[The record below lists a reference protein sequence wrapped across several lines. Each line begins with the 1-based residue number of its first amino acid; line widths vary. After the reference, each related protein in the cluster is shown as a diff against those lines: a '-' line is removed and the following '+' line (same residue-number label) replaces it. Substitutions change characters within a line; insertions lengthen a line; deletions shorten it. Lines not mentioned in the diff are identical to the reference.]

1 MVMNFQLFKF
11 AELQN
16 EITLPRTDFL
26 VDVLRSIIAPLY
38 LMNDKTH
45 PELNSIAKALASYYE
60 DSQPGALVFRSTRSR
75 DPYEL
80 FNPKLLNLKLSDVRG
95 IASKVSNSSIEL
107 TDKNV
112 ISLIDLVMHETIYIC
127 WLEFCAM
134 HPGLSFFA
142 GAEGL
147 SPAELIKTAAE
158 QEEGG
163 EESEKSEQ
171 PAGKVRNTGRRI
183 KRTESVVK
191 TNLGPSLDQV
201 RRAKA
206 ALAYRAA
213 FNGYTHKGWM
223 DIMPSHQMQAPEG
236 KGPKTKTISIA
247 TRESLKNKSFNMMV
261 FWADSSDHTSNV
273 LTNIEEMLGRGSR
286 PIVDGMPLTR
296 NPVASNAIYTN
307 PDYYYTKGQSK
318 VSPAAI
324 YSAFGLG
331 HSASVATQAAN
342 MGLAK
347 HKLLFGEEV
356 DKESIISGYAES
368 AIGAHKRI
376 RSAFGKNPELLKEK
390 LSSVLVD
397 GFNFHVEL
405 MKSNGVNSFE
415 YLNIFKALSNSSFKA
430 FADRFL
436 ARIVAALRTDY
447 ASLQQ
452 ASQDSF
458 NIVEKNISESKTE
471 FEALASELRHMM
483 ISDDDMSKI
492 NSGMGYSHFLHFF
505 AEIQLSLPSYMN
517 SKFSQESVNSFFA
530 PVPVLNTEASI
541 KLGDKEI
548 RASNVVESFLGA
560 GKEKQDPEELKFE
573 GTLAQVLKT
582 LSSKNLKMSRE
593 TVDQLR
599 SALESVSKT
608 NRLMMPGIDFQ
619 NAIKDIQILQNAI
632 KQGMDLTPEQIG
644 VMLQGLQVR
653 NIYSKGS
660 APQDVLEASAKA
672 ATAAADHW
680 YKDTLFNIFS
690 HSTAVSKNLY
700 IQAKQLSMLLAS
712 KIKNQEQTS
721 AAQKRWREARS
732 GSREQGLA
740 YKMRELLEAEGKDID
755 AQISTARNA
764 VSVRLEQLLR
774 GIKEDD
780 ESSALAGTG
789 LKKVS
794 ERVVGEIRLAL
805 AEGKTYKKLDREAML
820 GIVNA
825 YDMSESGRLDI
836 EASLLEGMFAAHATS
851 GVLLSADGKTL
862 TSADLSKACRALLQN
877 KQSEADYDTIS
888 AFLASSFSD
897 DFNPDLPTQTYS
909 DYFGSQQKYRGELS
923 EKKRS
928 GGVSVLKPG
937 SSELDEEADPLLHL
951 GVGGVPL
958 TFDTVNEKLLG
969 DVSGHALNNQLLT
982 NAVSSQFSA
991 NKERIEKEIEENFE
1005 VDSDSGLTKG
1015 TRDDLNEKI
1024 RQLEM
1029 SSIMGQHG
1037 LGLDPQADEIAKWGT
1052 GPDARAM
1059 EIKFRI
1065 AALGRFLGKQT
1076 RSSVIA
1082 VLEKTVNPDT
1092 KSKNK
1097 DGSEGDSYFDESYY
1111 DALLTLVSRNMRLAL
1126 ETEIQDAVVARY
1138 KRGKFRETASIEKA
1152 EGGAARVDESE
1163 GDPSEKKKKKK
1174 KEPEPQTEDAGESV
1188 VRGEDIKK
1196 YVSRWIQYPNYGV
1209 RGGLT
1214 SYSMAGVIADAL
1226 EKRDSGDVGSF
1237 SKAIS
1242 SGSKLVYDT
1251 VKLNSLPQFVR
1262 VLKNMAKLA
1271 TGHELFYVPAA
1282 KNLSQIL
1289 SISKKSGGLSSHREI
1304 AADIGVY
1311 CDPLTAAKNLA
1322 RGAKIG
1328 DTFKEAFD
1336 RLLIKVGDEKTD
1348 SYEEWRNAVVEVSNY
1363 SVGSRR
1369 RAVSDLHQL
1378 STEDKDFLVSLL
1390 DRKYEPSLSWG
1401 GDIYSDSE
1409 KARLRVIGKVLM
1421 EPRQIPWIKEFVQV
1435 VNDPRLLDAMKK
1447 RFPKKA
1453 EGLKEELADLEK
1465 SVEMRKAFAYE
1476 ADATA
1481 KTLSGTE
1488 IDLVECFLSAYTKLN
1503 YAGKIP
1509 NAGLIRR
1516 AIEIAKKHEREAAL
1530 IDSLFSA
1537 ARGGAQGISNAN
1549 DVAGILARA
1558 LSGVEGVTVE
1568 SLAEKLEKAS
1578 AETKEKPETISL
1590 SQLYKNR
1597 VSMVTS
1603 VVRPND
1609 LVTAISRDA
1618 ACQSAVDSVLRD
1630 ILESLPGDEGKRIKS
1645 ALAYIAGNKSR
1656 DIEQAKLDPGFVTN
1670 LRTGFFSR
1678 LAKDPYFVTSFKTQ
1692 LEDVFGDDFDDVG
1705 ESKAVSAILEAT
1717 GEVTQDNRA
1726 AITGALLA
1734 AIGET
1739 WRIVIGVAAKDDLS
1753 LEAVRSHE
1761 STALAAVEGFAR
1773 VQGDH
1778 LSKYSDG
1785 VLVRDAI
1792 RSACGANANLN
1803 KFIGMVAMKYTGE
1816 ALLGGDK
1823 IEATRTMISDM
1834 LSLFTPNSEQV
1845 KRFMETGDTKP
1856 TSSKTIRRNAPA
1868 APPQPIVRPPGFY
1881 ENLCEDARSV
1891 ITQVLDYFNA
1901 SESVRDR
1908 VFEAKQAASRAT
1920 ANSQDNQIRQL
1931 FEEISVATM
1940 PVAGALSQYKTAYQ
1954 LHAKHILEKAN
1965 ELTGLMKQAYPDIH
1979 DVLDEMSAKG
1989 MDLARI
1995 TDEDLKN
2002 LIAGDMAKN
2011 APEVKAFVS
2020 AVSTEGVDAVV
2031 AATRRQ
2037 VYSRVVPKGKKIVGP
2052 AERDRANIT
2061 LDKIS
2066 AEIKKYLDVTGLNL
2080 LGDEVL
2086 NSRIL
2091 KAVGMDVLNVFRGGK
2106 VVFAE
2111 ASKVLA
2117 SLGDSAPI
2125 TQEELDQRLRSMVQ
2139 DAMADKAAV
2148 ITRYIS
2154 GSTQSFEDVEEA
2166 MEYEKTGAS
2175 DQDELEA
2182 RLKLVRRHG
2191 PGILEKKKIIAERVV
2206 FASDLSKQAEAQP
2219 SRISPEFQSEFQKA
2233 QEKINAGRNIAQEI
2247 IESAQ
2252 GATDSIDEEITISE
2266 AEETQ
2271 KEDVRRKISAYLAAR
2286 AASAQG
2292 AAKKMIELLQTE
2304 VDSALGDEEVFA
2316 TVSLPALNTILN
2328 SLKGVDNIRPNEL
2341 ERSARSRIE
2350 LVLSKVNEAFE
2361 GRFRI
2366 VLDYG
2371 KKSSDFDL
2379 KLDEKLL
2386 AIVRKVDALAK
2397 DVDPES
2403 AAGIGLYNIRLAAS
2417 SILAEKRTVRDDA
2430 NISSIISSLGEL
2442 DGLIA
2447 IDRADRANPR
2457 AVSSIMSRVSNLG
2470 VSSADRTVIYKEV
2483 PDGVGSQQAVAD
2495 FDKELAKI
2503 DDFVKASQGFSLDPE
2518 LRAVV
2523 TRLGEMASLL
2533 SPGRRKIDA
2542 GANMEGALSAIRELN
2557 KALIKGTKLE
2567 RAQLDMFL
2575 DSMHRF
2581 GIKTDELSAEV
2592 IEITEELEPTAVEP
2606 GHEAAAPAAETQAEA
2621 PAQEDILEVSEEDVT
2636 LLEPPAAEVG
2646 KIAPDEEEPIEVSEE
2661 DVQPIEEPAAKEPV
2675 PPVAPVYSL
2684 TEAHDA
2690 LHQVAEAASSA
2701 AKAAGAVG
2709 ETANKLSTLAG
2720 RLGAML
2726 PPNADAAALPAQLH
2740 AATETAKAVQALVS
2754 SSVRSPTWTAGSE
2767 LPHMPELDKLISEV
2781 DQIMSP
2787 TRRASRPLRFVRIGD
2802 SWMI

>member
-1 MVMNFQLFKF
+1 MVMNFQLFKT
-11 AELQN
+11 AKLQN

-26 VDVLRSIIAPLY
+26 VEVLRSIIAPLY
-38 LMNDKTH
+38 LMNDKAH
-45 PELNSIAKALASYYE
+45 PELNGIAEALASYYE
-60 DSQPGALVFRSTRSR
+60 ESQPGELVFRSTRSR

-107 TDKNV
+107 TDKSI

-147 SPAELIKTAAE
+147 SPAELIKTAVE
-158 QEEGG
+158 QVEAG
-163 EESEKSEQ
+163 EEDGESEQ
-171 PAGKVRNTGRRI
+171 PAGKDRNTGRRI
-183 KRTESVVK
+183 KRNNEVLK
-191 TNLGPSLDQV
+191 TNLGPSYDQV

-223 DIMPSHQMQAPEG
+223 DLMPSHQVQTP
-236 KGPKTKTISIA
+236 KGLKTKVISTA
-247 TRESLKNKSFNMMV
+247 TRDALKNKSFNMMV
-261 FWADSSDHTSNV
+261 FWADSSDHVSNV
-273 LTNIEEMLGRGSR
+273 MANIAERLDRGER
-286 PIVDGMPLTR
+286 PNVDGMPLTR

-307 PDYYYTKGQSK
+307 PDYYYTAGQSK

-324 YSAFGLG
+324 YSAFNLG
-331 HSASVATQAAN
+331 HSETVATQAAN
-342 MGLAK
+342 MGLLK
-347 HKLLFGEEV
+347 HKLLFGEEG
-356 DKESIISGYAES
+356 DRETLISGYAQS

-376 RSAFGKNPELLKEK
+376 RSAFGKNPELLKDK

-405 MKSNGVNSFE
+405 MKSNGVNSLE
-415 YLNIFKALSNSSFKA
+415 YLNIFKALSNSSFKSS
-430 FADRFL
+430 ADRFL
-436 ARIVAALRTDY
+436 ARIVASLRTDY

-458 NIVEKNISESKTE
+458 NIVEKHILESKTE
-471 FEALASELRHMM
+471 FEGLASELRHMM
-483 ISDDDMSKI
+483 ISDEDMAKI
-492 NSGMGYSHFLHFF
+492 NSGMGYSDFLHFF
-505 AEIQLSLPSYMN
+505 AEIELNLPSYLH
-517 SKFSQESVNSFFA
+517 SKFSQENVNSFFA

-548 RASNVVESFLGA
+548 RASNMVESFLGTA
-560 GKEKQDPEELKFE
+560 KEKQNPDELKFE
-573 GTLAQVLKT
+573 SAVAQALKT
-582 LSSKNLKMSRE
+582 LSSKKVKMSQ
-593 TVDQLR
+593 DSISLIR
-599 SALESVSKT
+599 SALESVSKP
-608 NRLMMPGIDFQ
+608 NRLMMPDVDFES
-619 NAIKDIQILQNAI
+619 AIKDLQTLQNAI
-632 KQGMDLTPEQIG
+632 KQGVELAPEQ
-644 VMLQGLQVR
+644 VDAMLKGLQVR
-653 NIYSKGS
+653 NIYSKES
-660 APQDVLEASAKA
+660 APEDIREVSAKA
-672 ATAAADHW
+672 AAAVADHG
-680 YKDTLFNIFS
+680 YKDTLFNVFS
-690 HSTAVSKNLY
+690 HSTVALRNLY
-700 IQAKQLSMLLAS
+700 VQTKQLSILLAS
-712 KIKNQEQTS
+712 KRKNKEQTS
-721 AAQKRWREARS
+721 AAQKQWREAPS
-732 GSREQGLA
+732 GSRDQGIA
-740 YKMRELLEAEGKDID
+740 FKMRNLLETEGKDID
-755 AQISTARNA
+755 AQISAARKS

-774 GIKEDD
+774 GAKED
-780 ESSALAGTG
+780 EKSSALAGTG
-789 LKKVS
+789 LKKTS
-794 ERVVGEIRLAL
+794 EKVVGEIRLAL
-805 AEGKTYKKLDREAML
+805 AEGKTYKKLDRDAML
-820 GIVNA
+820 SIVNA
-825 YDMSESGRLDI
+825 YDMSESGRLNI
-836 EASLLEGMFAAHATS
+836 EASLLEGMLTAHATA
-851 GVLLSADGKTL
+851 GTPLSADGKIL
-862 TSADLSKACRALLQN
+862 TTADLSNACRALVQN
-877 KQSEADYDTIS
+877 KQTEADYDTIS

-909 DYFGSQQKYRGELS
+909 DFFGAQKEYRGTL
-923 EKKRS
+923 
-928 GGVSVLKPG
+928 SVLKPD
-937 SSELDEEADPLLHL
+937 SNEPDEEADPILHL
-951 GVGGVPL
+951 GVGSVPF
-958 TFDTVNEKLLG
+958 TVDTVLEKFIG

-1024 RQLEM
+1024 RQLDS
-1029 SSIMGQHG
+1029 SSILGQHG
-1037 LGLDPQADEIAKWGT
+1037 LDLEPQADEIAKWGT
-1052 GPDARAM
+1052 GPDARAS

-1065 AALGRFLGKQT
+1065 AALGRFLGKRT

-1082 VLEKTVNPDT
+1082 VLEKTINPGIKT
-1092 KSKNK
+1092 KKK
-1097 DGSEGDSYFDESYY
+1097 DGSEEDSYFDESYY
-1111 DALLTLVSRNMRLAL
+1111 DPLLTLVSREMRLAL

-1138 KRGKFRETASIEKA
+1138 KRGKFRETTSLEQA

-1163 GDPSEKKKKKK
+1163 GDISEKKKKTVK
-1174 KEPEPQTEDAGESV
+1174 EDAGESV
-1188 VRGEDIKK
+1188 VRGEDIKQ

-1226 EKRDSGDVGSF
+1226 EKRDSGDAGPF
-1237 SKAIS
+1237 SNAIS
-1242 SGSKLVYDT
+1242 SGSKLSSDT

-1271 TGHELFYVPAA
+1271 TGYQLFYVPAA

-1289 SISKKSGGLSSHREI
+1289 AISKKSGGLSSHREI
-1304 AADIGVY
+1304 AIDIGVY

-1348 SYEEWRNAVVEVSNY
+1348 SYEEWRNAVIEVSNY

-1369 RAVSDLHQL
+1369 KAVSGLHQL
-1378 STEDKDFLVSLL
+1378 STEDKDFLDSLL

-1401 GDIYSDSE
+1401 GDMYSDSE
-1409 KARLRVIGKVLM
+1409 RTRLRVIGKILL
-1421 EPRQIPWIKEFVQV
+1421 EPRQIPWLKEFVQV
-1435 VNDPRLLDAMKK
+1435 TKDPQLLDAMKK

-1453 EGLKEELADLEK
+1453 EVLGKELEDLEK

-1476 ADATA
+1476 ANAARDQEPAST
-1481 KTLSGTE
+1481 GT
-1488 IDLVECFLSAYTKLN
+1488 DLVKIFLSAYAKLN
-1503 YAGKIP
+1503 
-1509 NAGLIRR
+1509 
-1516 AIEIAKKHEREAAL
+1516 H
-1530 IDSLFSA
+1530 ID
-1537 ARGGAQGISNAN
+1537 
-1549 DVAGILARA
+1549 
-1558 LSGVEGVTVE
+1558 
-1568 SLAEKLEKAS
+1568 AEKKKTYRA
-1578 AETKEKPETISL
+1578 A
-1590 SQLYKNR
+1590 
-1597 VSMVTS
+1597 VSKVS
-1603 VVRPND
+1603 SEVRPND
-1609 LVTAISRDA
+1609 LVLAISRDTKCQA
-1618 ACQSAVDSVLRD
+1618 ATDSMLD
-1630 ILESLPGDEGKRIKS
+1630 NLLESGGKLINS
-1645 ALAYIAGNKSR
+1645 ALAGVAGYKDMES
-1656 DIEQAKLDPGFVTN
+1656 AKADPSFKIKLREGF
-1670 LRTGFFSR
+1670 LQKLS
-1678 LAKDPYFVTSFKTQ
+1678 KDPYFIISFKAG
-1692 LEDVFGDDFDDVG
+1692 LEDLFGDDFDDAG
-1705 ESKAVSAILEAT
+1705 EAKAISAALSTT
-1717 GEVTQDNRA
+1717 GEVVQDNREVV
-1726 AITGALLA
+1726 TGALLA
-1734 AIGET
+1734 AVGET
-1739 WRIVIGVAAKDDLS
+1739 WRIVLGVASKDDAS
-1753 LEAVRSHE
+1753 RAAVDSHE

-1785 VLVRDAI
+1785 VSVRDAI

-1816 ALLGGDK
+1816 TLLGGEK
-1823 IEATRTMISDM
+1823 IEATRTMMSDM
-1834 LSLFTPNSEQV
+1834 ASLFTPNSEQV
-1845 KRFMETGDTKP
+1845 KKFIETGDTAP
-1856 TSSKTIRRNAPA
+1856 TASKTIRRNAPA
-1868 APPQPIVRPPGFY
+1868 APPQPVVRPPGFY
-1881 ENLCEDARSV
+1881 ENLCEDAQSV
-1891 ITQVLDYFNA
+1891 VTQVLDYFNA
-1901 SESVRDR
+1901 SEAVRDR

-1954 LHAKHILEKAN
+1954 LHAKHILERAN
-1965 ELTGLMKQAYPDIH
+1965 ELTGIMKQAYPDIH
-1979 DVLDEMSAKG
+1979 NVLDEISAKG

-2037 VYSRVVPKGKKIVGP
+2037 VYSGVVPKGKKIVSP

-2066 AEIKKYLDVTGLNL
+2066 AEIKKYLDVNGLNL

-2091 KAVGMDVLNVFRGGK
+2091 RAIGMDVLNVFRNGK

-2111 ASKVLA
+2111 ASKILV

-2166 MEYEKTGAS
+2166 MEYERTGAT

-2182 RLKLVRRHG
+2182 RFKLVRRHG
-2191 PGILEKKKIIAERVV
+2191 PGILEKKKIITERVV
-2206 FASDLSKQAEAQP
+2206 FASDLSKKAETQS

-2252 GATDSIDEEITISE
+2252 GATDSVDEEVTISE
-2266 AEETQ
+2266 AEEAQ

-2292 AAKKMIELLQTE
+2292 VAKKMIELLQTE

-2316 TVSLPALNTILN
+2316 FVSLPGLNTMLR
-2328 SLKGVDNIRPNEL
+2328 SLQGVESIRPNEL

-2371 KKSSDFDL
+2371 KKASDFDL

-2397 DVDPES
+2397 NVDPDS
-2403 AAGIGLYNIRLAAS
+2403 ASGIGLYNIRLAAS

-2430 NISSIISSLGEL
+2430 NISSVISSLNDL
-2442 DGLIA
+2442 DSLIA

-2457 AVSSIMSRVSNLG
+2457 TVSSIMSRVSNLG

-2483 PDGVGSQQAVAD
+2483 PDGAGSQQAVAD

-2503 DDFVKASQGFSLDPE
+2503 DDFVKASEGFGLEPE
-2518 LRAVV
+2518 LKAVV

-2533 SPGRRKIDA
+2533 SPGRRKIDT
-2542 GANMEGALSAIRELN
+2542 GANMDGALSAIRELN
-2557 KALIKGTKLE
+2557 RALIRGTKLE

-2581 GIKTDELSAEV
+2581 GIKTDEFGAEV
-2592 IEITEELEPTAVEP
+2592 IEVTEDVETAPLEATGPTAEV
-2606 GHEAAAPAAETQAEA
+2606 QVEA
-2621 PAQEDILEVSEEDVT
+2621 PTEEDVLEISEDDVT
-2636 LLEPPAAEVG
+2636 SLEPPAAESG
-2646 KIAPDEEEPIEVSEE
+2646 KMAPDEEEPVEISQE
-2661 DVQPIEEPAAKEPV
+2661 DIQPIEEPAAEAP
-2675 PPVAPVYSL
+2675 PAPVAPAYDL

-2690 LHQVAEAASSA
+2690 LHQVAEGTSSA

-2709 ETANKLSTLAG
+2709 DTANKLSTLVS
-2720 RLGAML
+2720 RLSAML
-2726 PPNADAAALPAQLH
+2726 PPTVDVAALPAKLH

-2787 TRRASRPLRFVRIGD
+2787 TRRASRSLRFVRTGD
-2802 SWMI
+2802 SWLI

>member
-1 MVMNFQLFKF
+1 
-11 AELQN
+11 
-16 EITLPRTDFL
+16 
-26 VDVLRSIIAPLY
+26 
-38 LMNDKTH
+38 MNDKTH
-45 PELNSIAKALASYYE
+45 PELNGIAKALASYYE
-60 DSQPGALVFRSTRSR
+60 DSKSGALVFRSTRSR

-95 IASKVSNSSIEL
+95 IASNVSNSSIEL

-158 QEEGG
+158 QAEAG
-163 EESEKSEQ
+163 EEDVESEQ
-171 PAGKVRNTGRRI
+171 PAGKARNTGRRI
-183 KRTESVVK
+183 KRIDNVVK
-191 TNLGPSLDQV
+191 TNLGPSYDQV

-223 DIMPSHQMQAPEG
+223 DIMPSHQIQTP
-236 KGPKTKTISIA
+236 KGPKTKTISTT

-261 FWADSSDHTSNV
+261 FWADSSDYVSNV
-273 LTNIEEMLGRGSR
+273 MANIAERLDRDSR

-307 PDYYYTKGQSK
+307 PDYYYTRGQSK

-324 YSAFGLG
+324 YSAFSLG
-331 HSASVATQAAN
+331 HSEAVATQAAN
-342 MGLAK
+342 MGLLK
-347 HKLLFGEEV
+347 RKNLFGEEA
-356 DKESIISGYAES
+356 DKETIISGYAES

-405 MKSNGVNSFE
+405 MKSNGVNSLE
-415 YLNIFKALSNSSFKA
+415 YLNMFKALSNSSFKS

-436 ARIVAALRTDY
+436 ARIVASLRTDY

-471 FEALASELRHMM
+471 FEALASELRHVM
-483 ISDDDMSKI
+483 ISDEDMGKI
-492 NSGMGYSHFLHFF
+492 NSGMGYSNFLHFF
-505 AEIQLSLPSYMN
+505 AEIQLSLPAYMN

-548 RASNVVESFLGA
+548 KASNIVESFLGTT
-560 GKEKQDPEELKFE
+560 KEKQDPEELKFE
-573 GTLAQVLKT
+573 GALEQALKT
-582 LSSKNLKMSRE
+582 LSSKKVKMSQE

-599 SALESVSKT
+599 SALESVSKP
-608 NRLMMPGIDFQ
+608 NRLMMPGIDFES
-619 NAIKDIQILQNAI
+619 AIKDIQTLQNAI
-632 KQGMDLTPEQIG
+632 KQGMDLTPEQISI
-644 VMLQGLQVR
+644 MLQGLQVR
-653 NIYSKGS
+653 NIYNKES
-660 APQDVLEASAKA
+660 APQDVLEVSAKA
-672 ATAAADHW
+672 ATAASDHW
-680 YKDTLFNIFS
+680 YKDTLFNVFS
-690 HSTAVSKNLY
+690 HSTSVSRNLY
-700 IQAKQLSMLLAS
+700 VQAKQLSMLLAS
-712 KIKNQEQTS
+712 KRKNQEQAS
-721 AAQKRWREARS
+721 AAQKQWREAPS
-732 GSREQGLA
+732 GSRDQGVA
-740 YKMRELLEAEGKDID
+740 FKMREFLEKEGKDID

-774 GIKEDD
+774 GVAEDD
-780 ESSALAGTG
+780 ESSALAGVG

-794 ERVVGEIRLAL
+794 EKVVGEIRLAL

-851 GVLLSADGKTL
+851 GAPLSADGKTL

-909 DYFGSQQKYRGELS
+909 DFFGAQKEYR
-923 EKKRS
+923 EKL
-928 GGVSVLKPG
+928 SVLKPG
-937 SSELDEEADPLLHL
+937 SNEPDKEADPLLHL
-951 GVGGVPL
+951 GVGGVPFTTDAVL
-958 TFDTVNEKLLG
+958 EKLVG

-1024 RQLEM
+1024 RRLEM

-1037 LGLDPQADEIAKWGT
+1037 LGLEPQADEIAKWGT
-1052 GPDARAM
+1052 GPDARTM
-1059 EIKFRI
+1059 ETKFRI

-1082 VLEKTVNPDT
+1082 VLEKTVNPDA

-1111 DALLTLVSRNMRLAL
+1111 DALLTLVSRNMRAAL

-1138 KRGKFRETASIEKA
+1138 KRGKFRETTSIEEA
-1152 EGGAARVDESE
+1152 EGGVARVDESE
-1163 GDPSEKKKKKK
+1163 GDPSEKKKKKTEK
-1174 KEPEPQTEDAGESV
+1174 EDAGESV

-1242 SGSKLVYDT
+1242 SGSKLGYDT

-1509 NAGLIRR
+1509 NAGLIRP

-1537 ARGGAQGISNAN
+1537 ARGGAQGLSNAN

-1558 LSGVEGVTVE
+1558 LSGVKGITVE

-1645 ALAYIAGNKSR
+1645 ALAYIAGNKNR

-1692 LEDVFGDDFDDVG
+1692 LEDVFGDEFDDVG

-1816 ALLGGDK
+1816 TLLGGEK

-1845 KRFMETGDTKP
+1845 KKFMETGDTKP

-1868 APPQPIVRPPGFY
+1868 APPQPVVRPPGFY
-1881 ENLCEDARSV
+1881 ENLCDDARSV

-1901 SESVRDR
+1901 SEAVRDR

-1940 PVAGALSQYKTAYQ
+1940 PVTGALSQYKTAYQ

-2037 VYSRVVPKGKKIVGP
+2037 VYSRIVPKGKKIVGP

-2080 LGDEVL
+2080 LGDEAL

-2091 KAVGMDVLNVFRGGK
+2091 RAVGMDVLNVFRSGK

-2166 MEYEKTGAS
+2166 MEYEKTGAG

-2182 RLKLVRRHG
+2182 RFKLVRRHG

-2219 SRISPEFQSEFQKA
+2219 SRISPEFQAEFQKA

-2252 GATDSIDEEITISE
+2252 GATDSVDEEITISE

-2271 KEDVRRKISAYLAAR
+2271 KEDIRRKISAYLAAR

-2292 AAKKMIELLQTE
+2292 AAKKMIELLRTE

-2417 SILAEKRTVRDDA
+2417 SILAEKRAVRDDA

-2442 DGLIA
+2442 DSLIA

-2457 AVSSIMSRVSNLG
+2457 AVSSIMSKVSNLG

-2606 GHEAAAPAAETQAEA
+2606 GHEAAAPAAETQAEV
-2621 PAQEDILEVSEEDVT
+2621 PVQEDILEVSEEDVT

-2709 ETANKLSTLAG
+2709 ETANKLSALAG
-2720 RLGAML
+2720 RLGVML

-2787 TRRASRPLRFVRIGD
+2787 TRRASRSLRFVRIGD